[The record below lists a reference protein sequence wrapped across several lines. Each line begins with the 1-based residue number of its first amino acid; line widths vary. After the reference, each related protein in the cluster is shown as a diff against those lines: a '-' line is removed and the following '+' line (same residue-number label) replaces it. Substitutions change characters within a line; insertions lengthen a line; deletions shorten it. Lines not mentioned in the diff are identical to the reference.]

1 MRISAEKHLTEHLQ
15 LVFSLRGKVSSSYT
29 MPHLGLW
36 DDAASFGAFPDTFA
50 FPPRSRLFTRHTP
63 HATHHSPLP
72 ADSAL
77 ASLAP
82 GQLPT
87 PHWPPA
93 TYRRASSGQ
102 VVRRP
107 SPLATASHP
116 PPNPHELQD
125 PILYFRT
132 LPSATASSRGV
143 GEPGTGAK
151 VAKDR
156 TRPDHGDQAL
166 SYFQRPKTRLGLPIF
181 TLATDRAPESC
192 VVIVVM
198 SSLRF

>member
-1 MRISAEKHLTEHLQ
+1 MHSYFYRSGWDSSCPCFVTWAESQWGQVTPWGQRIARTVSKHLASSMRFKMFSIRAHTI
-15 LVFSLRGKVSSSYT
+15 LVSEKPS
-29 MPHLGLW
+29 
-36 DDAASFGAFPDTFA
+36 AK
-50 FPPRSRLFTRHTP
+50 SRLQGRDYTPPLMHFGITPRNTRHP
-63 HATHHSPLP
+63 PLTTRHDP
-72 ADSAL
+72 LTCPRFTGHWS
-77 ASLAP
+77 
-82 GQLPT
+82 LPT
-87 PHWPPA
+87 PYWPSA

-125 PILYFRT
+125 PILYFRE

-166 SYFQRPKTRLGLPIF
+166 SCFSPAR
-181 TLATDRAPESC
+181 
-192 VVIVVM
+192 
-198 SSLRF
+198 